1 MWLLPGLDITFTAG
15 TDALDRAFES
25 SYDPVLVAASVLVAV
40 FASFCA
46 LETVLRLARGNL
58 GRVWIGMAALMLG
71 GGVWA
76 MHFIGMLAFRLDCGV
91 GYDTALTALSM
102 VPGVVAAGV
111 ALLVMSAPRVS
122 RARLVFGAVVLGGG
136 IGLMHYSG
144 MAAIRF
150 AGVLRYDLGLFL
162 LSVLAAVL
170 LALPA
175 LSVRYIVARLRL
187 GSVPFLGSAIGGVVL
202 GGAPWRRRSSCQS
215 MARSLWPR
223 PARTPL
229 LLRWASRS
237 SCCLSSVWC

>member
-1 MWLLPGLDITFTAG
+1 MWVLPGVDIAFTSS
-15 TDALDRAFES
+15 TDALERAFES
-25 SYDPVLVAASVLVAV
+25 SYDPVLVTASVLVAV

-102 VPGVVAAGV
+102 VPGVAAAAV

-122 RARLVFGAVVLGGG
+122 RVRLVFGAVVLGGG

-187 GSVPFLGSAIGGVVL
+187 GSVPFLGSAIGGVVRTSSRSTVPS
-202 GGAPWRRRSSCQS
+202 PWI
-215 MARSLWPR
+215 R
-223 PARTPL
+223 PARTPWRSPL
-229 LLRWASRS
+229 ASRCSCS
-237 SCCLSSVWC
+237 SPSGCS